1 MDHVNSVPP
10 QFQINMNMEQLQ
22 LEANLTSPTEI
33 LNTSFLLVKM
43 TNWTTQ
49 ETNAAV
55 HAAWLLNR
63 KEHKTNDEGDVLR
76 LLLKTANDGPDMTGG
91 KVILSRD

>member
-43 TNWTTQ
+43 TNWT
-49 ETNAAV
+49 
-55 HAAWLLNR
+55 R
-63 KEHKTNDEGDVLR
+63 KKQMLQYMLHDY
-76 LLLKTANDGPDMTGG
+76 
-91 KVILSRD
+91 